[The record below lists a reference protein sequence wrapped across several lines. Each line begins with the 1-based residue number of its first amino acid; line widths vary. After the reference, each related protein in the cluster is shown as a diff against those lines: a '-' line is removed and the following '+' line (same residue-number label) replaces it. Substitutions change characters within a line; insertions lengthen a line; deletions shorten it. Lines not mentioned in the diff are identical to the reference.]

1 MELYRRSNVFDRML
15 AFYASVLCSE
25 TQGRQILELVYR
37 SIQLGGGMT
46 LTTRMGIE
54 NWLAIERVDGKEQA
68 IIKEIGPLLQEHID
82 VSAAQD
88 WKLSTGSVHRSKYP
102 CNYEDRK

>member
-1 MELYRRSNVFDRML
+1 MEMYRRSNVFDRVL

-46 LTTRMGIE
+46 LITRMGIE
-54 NWLAIERVDGKEQA
+54 NWFAIEEADGKEPA
-68 IIKEIGPLLQEHID
+68 IIKEVGLMLQDHID
-82 VSAAQD
+82 VSATEH
-88 WKLSTGSVHRSKYP
+88 WKFPTASSIDV
-102 CNYEDRK
+102 